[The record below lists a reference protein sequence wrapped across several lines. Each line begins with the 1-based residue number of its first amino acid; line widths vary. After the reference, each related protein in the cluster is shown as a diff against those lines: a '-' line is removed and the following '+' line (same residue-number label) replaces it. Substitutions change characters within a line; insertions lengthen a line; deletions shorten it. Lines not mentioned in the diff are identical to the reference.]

1 MTLRVLKLGGSLLD
15 LPALATRLDRWQ
27 ARQQPWANVMVV
39 GGGPWAD
46 AIRTADR
53 IHGLGETAA
62 HHLCLEAM
70 GVTAALAH
78 ALFAGSQVCT
88 GWDDVDPQLAR
99 TLQILDVRSLV
110 DGWTA
115 VEGAEPL
122 PASWRV
128 TSDSIA
134 TWVAQAL
141 GAAELVLLKSALP
154 PEGLGVEALAEKAFV
169 DEYFPQAWLPHALAG
184 TALRIVN
191 LRGEECP
198 ERYVVAGRSPRV
210 LDPTA

>member
-15 LPALATRLDRWQ
+15 LPALATRLDCWQ
-27 ARQQPWANVMVV
+27 ARQQPWTNVMVV

-53 IHGLGETAA
+53 IHGLGDAAA
-62 HHLCLEAM
+62 HRLCLEAM
-70 GVTAALAH
+70 GVTGALAH
-78 ALFAGSQVCT
+78 ALFAGSRLCA
-88 GWDDVDPQLAR
+88 GLEDVDPRLAR
-99 TLQILDVRSLV
+99 RLQILDVRSLV

-115 VEGAEPL
+115 LEGAEPL

-134 TWVAQAL
+134 SCVAQTL

-154 PEGLGVEALAEKAFV
+154 PERLGVEALAEKGFV
-169 DEYFPQAWLPHALAG
+169 DEYFPQAWLPHVVAG

-198 ERYVVAGRSPRV
+198 EQYVVAGRSPRV
-210 LDPTA
+210 LDRTA